1 METNPPSQDSLIRRT
16 RKQKGMSLADVA
28 DKVGVSKQEVSMW
41 ELRQRTPDV
50 YHLYALGK
58 ALDLPL
64 NDIAKDLLR
73 ITN

>member
-1 METNPPSQDSLIRRT
+1 
-16 RKQKGMSLADVA
+16 MSLADVA